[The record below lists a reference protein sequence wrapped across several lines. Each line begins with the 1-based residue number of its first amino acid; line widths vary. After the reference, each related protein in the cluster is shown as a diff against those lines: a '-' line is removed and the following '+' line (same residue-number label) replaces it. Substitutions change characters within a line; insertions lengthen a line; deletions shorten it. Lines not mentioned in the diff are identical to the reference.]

1 VANHR
6 ADGRATVRKH
16 RAVGGT
22 HRDAALPA
30 SAVKVGMLG
39 VLATATIAAP
49 LAAAAAGIDEA
60 APAEPLAQ
68 AAQEPAAAQAAAAIA
83 PVELPG
89 ATDAAAEVSEAALE
103 DRSEADD
110 DAASR
115 SEERSAPA
123 DEEDGDEK
131 AEKSEKSEKKDSEK
145 KASEDPE
152 VTAIEVSVPEPEP
165 AVTEAEAGTESADGA
180 ESGSGDAAAG
190 DSGYIRPASGPIT
203 SGYGGRVHPVLG
215 YYKGHN
221 GVDFG
226 AACGAPAKAA
236 KSGTVVAV
244 EYNSASG
251 NRVKIDHGNGVI
263 TGYYHLQGFNTSVG
277 ATVSQ
282 GDVIGYVG
290 STGRSTGCHLHFAK
304 MDEAGNYSD
313 PMSLLR

>member
-1 VANHR
+1 MANHR

-30 SAVKVGMLG
+30 SAVKVGVLG

-49 LAAAAAGIDEA
+49 LAAAAAGIDES
-60 APAEPLAQ
+60 APTDSLAQ
-68 AAQEPAAAQAAAAIA
+68 AAQEPAAPQAAAAEAAAAIA

-89 ATDAAAEVSEAALE
+89 ATEAALE
-103 DRSEADD
+103 ERSDGE
-110 DAASR
+110 AASR
-115 SEERSAPA
+115 SEERTAPA
-123 DEEDGDEK
+123 EEAG
-131 AEKSEKSEKKDSEK
+131 DSEG
-145 KASEDPE
+145 
-152 VTAIEVSVPEPEP
+152 TGIEVSVPEPEP
-165 AVTEAEAGTESADGA
+165 VATEEQAGAEDGESADA
-180 ESGSGDAAAG
+180 GSS

-215 YYKGHN
+215 YYKGHD

-244 EYNSASG
+244 EYHHASG

-277 ATVSQ
+277 AKVSQ

>member
-1 VANHR
+1 MANHR
-6 ADGRATVRKH
+6 SDGRATVRKH

-22 HRDAALPA
+22 HRDHALPTG
-30 SAVKVGMLG
+30 AVKAGVLG

-60 APAEPLAQ
+60 APAEPIAQ
-68 AAQEPAAAQAAAAIA
+68 APAAAPQAAAAIA
-83 PVELPG
+83 PVALPG
-89 ATDAAAEVSEAALE
+89 ATDAAAATTEAAVE
-103 DRSEADD
+103 ERAAEG

-115 SEERSAPA
+115 SEERTAPA
-123 DEEDGDEK
+123 AAEDAAEDEVESTG
-131 AEKSEKSEKKDSEK
+131 
-145 KASEDPE
+145 
-152 VTAIEVSVPEPEP
+152 IEVSVPEPEP
-165 AVTEAEAGTESADGA
+165 VVTEAAAGAEGADGTASA
-180 ESGSGDAAAG
+180 EGADSAEGEAVVGS
-190 DSGYIRPASGPIT
+190 DSGYIRPSSGAIT
-203 SGYGGRVHPVLG
+203 SGYGGRIHPVLG
-215 YYKGHN
+215 YYKGHD

-226 AACGAPAKAA
+226 AACGAPVKAA

-244 EYNSASG
+244 EYHHASG

-277 ATVSQ
+277 AKVSQ

>member
-1 VANHR
+1 MANHR

-22 HRDAALPA
+22 HRDHALPA
-30 SAVKVGMLG
+30 GAVKAGVLG

-49 LAAAAAGIDEA
+49 LAAAAAGTDEA
-60 APAEPLAQ
+60 APAEPIAQ
-68 AAQEPAAAQAAAAIA
+68 APAAAPQAAAAIA
-83 PVELPG
+83 PVTLPG
-89 ATDAAAEVSEAALE
+89 ATATTEAAVE
-103 DRSEADD
+103 ERDAEG

-115 SEERSAPA
+115 SEERTAPA
-123 DEEDGDEK
+123 GAEDAAEDEVESTG
-131 AEKSEKSEKKDSEK
+131 
-145 KASEDPE
+145 
-152 VTAIEVSVPEPEP
+152 IEVSVPEPEP
-165 AVTEAEAGTESADGA
+165 VVTEAAAGAEGAEGTDSADGEA
-180 ESGSGDAAAG
+180 VVGS
-190 DSGYIRPASGPIT
+190 DSGYIRPSSGAIT

-215 YYKGHN
+215 YYKGHD

-226 AACGAPAKAA
+226 AACGAPVKAA

-244 EYNSASG
+244 EYHHASG
-251 NRVKIDHGNGVI
+251 NRVKIDHGNGVV

-277 ATVSQ
+277 ATVAQ
-282 GDVIGYVG
+282 GDTIGYVG

>member
-1 VANHR
+1 MANHR

-22 HRDAALPA
+22 HRDHALAAG
-30 SAVKVGMLG
+30 AVKAGVLG

-49 LAAAAAGIDEA
+49 LAAAAAGTDEA
-60 APAEPLAQ
+60 APAEPIAQ
-68 AAQEPAAAQAAAAIA
+68 APAAAPQAAAAIA
-83 PVELPG
+83 PVTLPG
-89 ATDAAAEVSEAALE
+89 ATATTEAAVE
-103 DRSEADD
+103 ERDAEG

-115 SEERSAPA
+115 SEERTAPA
-123 DEEDGDEK
+123 GAEDAAEDEVESTG
-131 AEKSEKSEKKDSEK
+131 
-145 KASEDPE
+145 
-152 VTAIEVSVPEPEP
+152 IEVSVPEPEP
-165 AVTEAEAGTESADGA
+165 VVTEAAAGAEGAEGTDSADGEA
-180 ESGSGDAAAG
+180 VVGS
-190 DSGYIRPASGPIT
+190 DSGYIRPSSGAIT

-215 YYKGHN
+215 YYKGHD

-226 AACGAPAKAA
+226 AACGAPVKAA

-244 EYNSASG
+244 EYHHASG
-251 NRVKIDHGNGVI
+251 NRVKIDHGNGVV

-277 ATVSQ
+277 ATVAQ
-282 GDVIGYVG
+282 GDTIGYVG

>member
-1 VANHR
+1 MANHR

-22 HRDAALPA
+22 HRDHALAAG
-30 SAVKVGMLG
+30 AVKAGVLG

-49 LAAAAAGIDEA
+49 LAAAAAGTDEA
-60 APAEPLAQ
+60 APAEPIAQ
-68 AAQEPAAAQAAAAIA
+68 APAAAPQAAAAIA
-83 PVELPG
+83 PVTLPG
-89 ATDAAAEVSEAALE
+89 ATATTEAAVE
-103 DRSEADD
+103 ERDVEG

-115 SEERSAPA
+115 SEERTAPA
-123 DEEDGDEK
+123 AAEDAAEDE
-131 AEKSEKSEKKDSEK
+131 AES
-145 KASEDPE
+145 
-152 VTAIEVSVPEPEP
+152 TGIEVSVPEPV
-165 AVTEAEAGTESADGA
+165 VTEAAAGAEGADGTASAEGTDSADGEA
-180 ESGSGDAAAG
+180 VVGS
-190 DSGYIRPASGPIT
+190 DSGYIRPSFGSIT

-215 YYKGHN
+215 YYKGHD

-226 AACGAPAKAA
+226 AACGAPVKAA

-244 EYNSASG
+244 EYHHASG
-251 NRVKIDHGNGVI
+251 NRVKIDHGNGVV

-277 ATVSQ
+277 ATVAQ
-282 GDVIGYVG
+282 GDTIGYVG